1 MNDNVDKD
9 NQHIQKDFTNTN
21 LISIEEAVEKDD
33 SKLMDELLE
42 RSFNENTEKEVESYF
57 INYIIEKTPNF
68 LMN

>member
-42 RSFNENTEKEVESYF
+42 RSFNENTEKEVELYF